1 MTATASPLANPAP
14 LGLFG
19 FGMTTILLNLHNAGL
34 YGLSPTIMAM
44 GIFVGG
50 IAQII
55 AGSLEYKKGNTF
67 GTTAFIAYGAF
78 WLSLVC
84 IWMAPKLG
92 MEAVDPLSMGFY
104 LAIWGV
110 MTSAM
115 FIGTLKGSTIGKLVF
130 GSLSI
135 LFFLLALANFT
146 GSHLI
151 HTIAGVEGLL
161 CGAFAVYEASALV
174 INEKHGR
181 AVLPL

>member
-1 MTATASPLANPAP
+1 MTATPSLANPAP

-34 YGLSPTIMAM
+34 YGLSPVIMGM

-55 AGSLEYKKGNTF
+55 AGSMEFKKGNTF
-67 GTTAFIAYGAF
+67 GTTAFTAYGAF

-92 MEAVDPLSMGFY
+92 MGAVDPLSMGFY

-110 MTSAM
+110 MTLGM
-115 FIGTLKGSTIGKLVF
+115 YIGTLKGSTIGKLVF
-130 GSLSI
+130 GSLTV

-151 HTIAGVEGLL
+151 HTIAGIEGIF
-161 CGAFAVYEASALV
+161 CGGFAVYEAAAV
-174 INEKHGR
+174 IINEKHGR
-181 AVLPL
+181 TVLPL

>member
-1 MTATASPLANPAP
+1 MTPSSLANPAP

-34 YGLSPTIMAM
+34 YGLSPTIMGM

-50 IAQII
+50 LAQII
-55 AGSLEYKKGNTF
+55 AGTLEYKKGNTF
-67 GTTAFIAYGAF
+67 GTTAFVAYGTF

-92 MEAVDPLSMGFY
+92 MNAVDPLSMGFY

-110 MTSAM
+110 MTFAM

-130 GSLSI
+130 GSLTV

-146 GSHLI
+146 GSHLV
-151 HTIAGVEGLL
+151 HTIAGLEGIL
-161 CGAFAVYEASALV
+161 CGSFAVYEAAAII
-174 INEKHGR
+174 INDKHGR
-181 AVLPL
+181 VVLPM